1 MDNSYSAY
9 VISLEQPTTLLNSI
23 NDIGIKANLVEG
35 VNGKTLDNETIKK
48 NTTYFGRYF
57 ATKSTIGIAMAH
69 IKAWKTFLKSGEK
82 YGLIFEDDAVF
93 EDNFKERLDIIL
105 NNTPKDVDILYLGC
119 IGCNNP
125 INISSIILANTGVLN
140 LNIYKNN
147 DTNNEYVNKSL
158 LSLGLHGYVLSRKGA
173 KKLIQ
178 YIEGE
183 IYTHIDFHIQTL
195 SANKLINSYT
205 LNDLIV
211 YQTSTDE
218 TQSSNVTNTHPLL
231 LNNIL
236 SNYYIEKKVKASYIS
251 SLSLIRINNINLN
264 ACSILFIIIGSI
276 LGSTSL
282 DFFTVTA
289 LYILLSIPDLYIN
302 LNNNM
307 IKIHYLLL
315 ILPFLGVKLYME
327 NAGIQPNK

>member
-23 NDIGIKANLVEG
+23 KDMGIKPNLVEG
-35 VNGKTLDNETIKK
+35 VNGKTLDDETIKK

-69 IKAWKTFLKSGEK
+69 IKGWKTFLKSGEK
-82 YGLIFEDDAVF
+82 YGLIFEDDVVF
-93 EDNFKERLDIIL
+93 EDNFKERLDNIL

-119 IGCNNP
+119 IGCNNS
-125 INISSIILANTGVLN
+125 INIPSIILANIGVLN
-140 LNIYKNN
+140 IDIYKNN
-147 DTNNEYVNKSL
+147 DYVNKSL

-178 YIEGE
+178 CIEGE

-251 SLSLIRINNINLN
+251 SLSLIRINNINFN

-282 DFFTVTA
+282 DFFIVTA

-327 NAGIQPNK
+327 NAGIQPN